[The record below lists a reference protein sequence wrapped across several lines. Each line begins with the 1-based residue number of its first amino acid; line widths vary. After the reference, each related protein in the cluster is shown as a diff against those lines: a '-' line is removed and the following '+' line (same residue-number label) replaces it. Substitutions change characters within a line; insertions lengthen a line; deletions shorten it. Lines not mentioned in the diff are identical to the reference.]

1 MCFLLLLLR
10 DKDIYYLQFT
20 IYNLRPILPNTYYRL
35 KMSIQQNILEIRKH
49 IPPHVRLVCVS
60 KFHPNEAVMEAY
72 DCGERIFGESKVQE
86 MCGKYDTLPKD
97 ISWHF
102 IGHLQSNKIKFIVP
116 FVQLIHGVD
125 SFQLLEEINKQALK
139 AGKTVN
145 CLLQIHIA
153 QEDTKFGFSAVELL
167 DTLEQGKW
175 KGLSGV
181 CICGLMGMATY
192 TDNREQIRNEL
203 RGLKGLFDQVKDK
216 YFKDTAAFCE
226 LSMGMSDD
234 YQIAIEEGSTLVRI
248 GSSIFGIRE
257 Y

>member
-1 MCFLLLLLR
+1 MCFLLLLHR

-20 IYNLRPILPNTYYRL
+20 IYNLRPILPITYYRL
-35 KMSIQQNILEIRKH
+35 KMSIQQNIQEIRTH
-49 IPPHVRLVCVS
+49 ILPQVRLVCVS
-60 KFHPNEAVMEAY
+60 KFHPIEAVMEAY

-153 QEDTKFGFSAVELL
+153 QEDTKFGFSAGELL
-167 DTLEQGKW
+167 ETLSVGKW
-175 KGLSGV
+175 NELSGV

-192 TDNREQIRNEL
+192 TDDRDQIRNEFK
-203 RGLKGLFDQVKDK
+203 GLKILFDQAKTD
-216 YFKDTAAFCE
+216 YFKDIPSFSE

-234 YQIAIEEGSTLVRI
+234 YQLAIEEGSTLVRI
-248 GSSIFGIRE
+248 GSSIFGHRQ